1 MELAVRGS
9 MKKKASQAIRLN
21 ESGPNREMTLT
32 TMKTKTR
39 MKNNTNP
46 LYKTQEFQREEDRTK
61 PLEHLFWE
69 IELTFEESIRNKN
82 KWIDCL
88 FLYSLIWAFGAILKE
103 NARREFN
110 SWLHQQIEKKDLL
123 RMKQNELSEE
133 NSNSGSN

>member
-46 LYKTQEFQREEDRTK
+46 LYKTQEF
-61 PLEHLFWE
+61 
-69 IELTFEESIRNKN
+69 
-82 KWIDCL
+82 
-88 FLYSLIWAFGAILKE
+88 
-103 NARREFN
+103 
-110 SWLHQQIEKKDLL
+110 
-123 RMKQNELSEE
+123 
-133 NSNSGSN
+133 